1 MLPQPKT
8 YIELNFR
15 ETKLSLKTKLS
26 AKSGKRLNFV
36 CIEYKCWQYTAIEV
50 LLERTCVNIYC
61 QDFSLV
67 GSKLCTA
74 ARPPQRALAHDE
86 EDEEEDDEDDQF
98 GFFGT
103 FPKV

>member
-26 AKSGKRLNFV
+26 AAKSGKILNFV
-36 CIEYKCWQYTAIEV
+36 CIEYKCWQDTAIEV

-61 QDFSLV
+61 QDFS
-67 GSKLCTA
+67 
-74 ARPPQRALAHDE
+74 
-86 EDEEEDDEDDQF
+86 
-98 GFFGT
+98 
-103 FPKV
+103 